1 MFEITTKDEIRV
13 IVIAGFSGLASE
25 LTDLAEFFDGL
36 SVGVSICE
44 DIYSALAEIVA
55 ERRGDEKLLV
65 IGSLAQLCAEDM
77 RFLEICAG
85 RDDTNCCCFVNDKA
99 GLDIKKMIQILGS
112 KAFLAAEISDLES
125 ILTEIGTV
133 ENALQEERWSERRN
147 IDKKEF
153 ALTRAEIDALCRAG

>member
-1 MFEITTKDEIRV
+1 MFEITTKNEIRV
-13 IVIAGFSGLASE
+13 IVIAGFSGLVSE
-25 LTDLAEFFDGL
+25 LAELAEFFDDFG
-36 SVGVSICE
+36 VGVTICE
-44 DIYSALAEIVA
+44 DVYSALAEIVA

-85 RDDTNCCCFVNDKA
+85 RDDTNCCCFVNGKA
-99 GLDIKKMIQILGS
+99 GLDIKKVIQILGS

-125 ILTEIGTV
+125 ILAEISSV
-133 ENALQEERWSERRN
+133 ENALQEERWAEQRN

-153 ALTRAEIDALCRAG
+153 ALTRAEMDALCRAG